1 MLCSLP
7 WEAALMT
14 RVFVR
19 CRHSPR
25 SRFRRRTEKAAA
37 ESPWTFRTRSWPR
50 RAADM
55 PAENSSMALATPP
68 PRRGGAGCL
77 QATPTRSHVWKRS
90 PLVPLGRAPPP
101 ERRLA
106 AVAAGGVAK
115 AWRSV
120 PGGLHP
126 RAAARR
132 ERAGCEH
139 TSRT

>member
-50 RAADM
+50 RTA
-55 PAENSSMALATPP
+55 STPP
-68 PRRGGAGCL
+68 FPAWRLLPPASGGGLRGRRDGGRGWGCPFGAAAQPVWVLARAL
-77 QATPTRSHVWKRS
+77 QLQCFS
-90 PLVPLGRAPPP
+90 VPSRAKG
-101 ERRLA
+101 
-106 AVAAGGVAK
+106 VTGGVP
-115 AWRSV
+115 SV
-120 PGGLHP
+120 GCSSSLRLGS
-126 RAAARR
+126 AALLSGSQAL
-132 ERAGCEH
+132 
-139 TSRT
+139 